1 MEKQNIENSRKN
13 HTLHLERG
21 NRAEDVGSVF
31 LATVA
36 ASAQT
41 FFFFLSL
48 SFFPLSERG
57 CVDARHQP
65 VLLHTSVLIHS
76 RFGLA

>member
-1 MEKQNIENSRKN
+1 MLIRVKMEKGTLKTRGRTTE
-13 HTLHLERG
+13 LHLERS
-21 NRAEDVGSVF
+21 NRAEDVGRVF

-41 FFFFLSL
+41 FF
-48 SFFPLSERG
+48 PLSKRG

-65 VLLHTSVLIHS
+65 ALLHTSVLIHS

>member
-1 MEKQNIENSRKN
+1 M
-13 HTLHLERG
+13 
-21 NRAEDVGSVF
+21 GSVF

-41 FFFFLSL
+41 FFSSSFFL
-48 SFFPLSERG
+48 FFPLSMRG
-57 CVDARHQP
+57 SLDARHQP